1 MYRLSRLQK
10 HKNIIAFRKAVS
22 PKESAFFMIKGSV
35 AVITIVP
42 FLILANAK

>member
-10 HKNIIAFRKAVS
+10 HKIYSFRES
-22 PKESAFFMIKGSV
+22 RLPKEPAFFMRERGSV

>member
-10 HKNIIAFRKAVS
+10 HKILKLSRKAVS
-22 PKESAFFMIKGSV
+22 PKEPAFFMIKGSV